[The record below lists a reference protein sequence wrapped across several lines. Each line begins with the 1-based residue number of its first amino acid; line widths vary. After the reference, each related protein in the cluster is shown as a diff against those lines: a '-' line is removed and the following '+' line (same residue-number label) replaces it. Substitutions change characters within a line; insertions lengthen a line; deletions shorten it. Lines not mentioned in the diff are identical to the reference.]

1 MNFIFSFV
9 DEEHLMLLHL
19 AYHGPLIVAVDA
31 TGWQDY
37 LGGIIQFHCDAERN
51 HAVQLV
57 GYDLTGT
64 AKTFIFFDFYLM
76 QFIIF

>member
-1 MNFIFSFV
+1 
-9 DEEHLMLLHL
+9 MLLHL